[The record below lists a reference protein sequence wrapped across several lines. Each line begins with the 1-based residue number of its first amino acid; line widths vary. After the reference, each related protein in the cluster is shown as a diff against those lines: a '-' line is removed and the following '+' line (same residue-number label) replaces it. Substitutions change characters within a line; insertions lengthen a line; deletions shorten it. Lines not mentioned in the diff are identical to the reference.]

1 MVINNMNFEL
11 SELETVNIEFMVHC
25 KECEKEWCALRQ
37 YMKYSLGIEDPFCQL
52 GEKKEN

>member
-1 MVINNMNFEL
+1 MNFEL

-37 YMKYSLGIEDPFCQL
+37 YMKYSLGIEDTFCQL